1 MLKKFR
7 DPISGFTHLIGA
19 FLSFIGLVLL
29 LKLSIY
35 KDSSWAIIAFSI
47 FGISLILLYSASSTY
62 HIARVS
68 QKVINILRRID
79 HSMIYILI
87 AGTYTPICL
96 LALKGTLGIT
106 LFTIVWILAFTG
118 VMFKMFWFNC
128 PRVLSTLFYIIM
140 GWLVVFF
147 IVPIIKAISIKGF
160 VWLLI
165 GGIFYTVGGIIYALK
180 WPKINSKLF
189 GFHEIFHIFVML
201 GSLCHYYLMVKFVM
215 FL

>member
-1 MLKKFR
+1 MFEKFR

-19 FLSFIGLVLL
+19 FLSLIGMVILIR
-29 LKLSIY
+29 LSIY
-35 KDSSWAIIAFSI
+35 KHSSWAVIAFSI

-62 HIARVS
+62 HIAKVS
-68 QKVINILRRID
+68 EKVINILRRID

-106 LFTIVWILAFTG
+106 LFTIVWVLALTG
-118 VMFKMFWFNC
+118 VIFKMCWFNC
-128 PRVLSTLFYIIM
+128 PRKLSTLFYIVM
-140 GWLVVFF
+140 GWLVIFF
-147 IVPIIKAISIKGF
+147 IVPIIKAISINGF
-160 VWLLI
+160 MWLLM
-165 GGIFYTVGGIIYALK
+165 GGVFYTIGGIIYALK

-189 GFHEIFHIFVML
+189 GFHELFHIFVML
-201 GSLCHYYLMVKFVM
+201 GSLCHYYLMLRFVM

>member
-1 MLKKFR
+1 MFKKFR

-19 FLSFIGLVLL
+19 FLSLIGLIIL
-29 LKLSIY
+29 LKLSIC
-35 KDSSWAIIAFSI
+35 KDSSWSIIAFSI

-62 HIARVS
+62 HIAKVS
-68 QKVINILRRID
+68 EKVINILRRVD
-79 HSMIYILI
+79 HSMIYVLI

-96 LALKGTLGIT
+96 LALKGTVGIT
-106 LFTIVWILAFTG
+106 LFTIVWVLAFTG

-147 IVPIIKAISIKGF
+147 IVPIIKAISVKGF
-160 VWLLI
+160 AWLLM
-165 GGIFYTVGGIIYALK
+165 GGVFYTVGGIIYALK

-201 GSLCHYYLMVKFVM
+201 GSLCHYYLMVRFVM